1 MAHYPNRHHHFK
13 PYDRF
18 ASQAL
23 FAGANALKG
32 ATTLDA
38 QDSDRSTD
46 PIDAVKMLI
55 DGSNTIHEQPDALL
69 EASNTLAESGYHKLA
84 AEAALEAMT
93 LKPYDNYNEWYIHIN
108 RLLATAIEQID
119 AYDEAGNV
127 IGPQLVEAARCAR
140 LRATSPVHKLILQ
153 EQDTPVE
160 NQVERAKT
168 AQRELAKIVITAIDL
183 ARGDD
188 DVRGF
193 ANETTQQA
201 CLLSKDIVAD
211 GNIVIMAPSWADQTW
226 NSTFTSGERPSPN
239 RDLLI
244 YNRNFKFGSIQAKS
258 TRPTT
263 EIDTA
268 EYGAS
273 INVIYANEILAK
285 ALREKG
291 IPANRLYDFWQIVT
305 DVPKDSTYALLEY
318 FGPILFDTAT
328 AAQPHQRKHFANN
341 VNVVSF

>member
-1 MAHYPNRHHHFK
+1 MARSRFQPIHR

-23 FAGANALKG
+23 VAGANAL
-32 ATTLDA
+32 TTDTLPDTHEGNRTA
-38 QDSDRSTD
+38 D
-46 PIDAVKMLI
+46 PVETVRILI
-55 DGSNTIHEQPDALL
+55 DGSDTIHEQPDALL
-69 EASNTLAESGYHKLA
+69 EASNTLAESGYYKLA

-93 LKPYDNYNEWYIHIN
+93 LKTYENYNDWYIHIN
-108 RLLATAIEQID
+108 RLLSMAIEQID
-119 AYDEAGNV
+119 AYDEYGNV
-127 IGPQLVEAARCAR
+127 MGPQLVEAARCAR

-153 EQDTPVE
+153 EQGTPVE
-160 NQVERAKT
+160 HQIERAKT

-201 CLLSKDIVAD
+201 CLLSKDIIGA

-226 NSTFTSGERPSPN
+226 NRTFTSGARPSPN

-244 YNRNFKFGSIQAKS
+244 YNRNFKLGNIQAKS
-258 TRPTT
+258 TRPT
-263 EIDTA
+263 IDTETT
-268 EYGAS
+268 EYAAS

-285 ALREKG
+285 ALQDKG
-291 IPANRLYDFWQIVT
+291 IPASRLYDFWQIVT
-305 DVPKDSTYALLEY
+305 DVPKESSTALLEY
-318 FGPILFDTAT
+318 FGPILFDKAT

-341 VNVVSF
+341 VGIVSF